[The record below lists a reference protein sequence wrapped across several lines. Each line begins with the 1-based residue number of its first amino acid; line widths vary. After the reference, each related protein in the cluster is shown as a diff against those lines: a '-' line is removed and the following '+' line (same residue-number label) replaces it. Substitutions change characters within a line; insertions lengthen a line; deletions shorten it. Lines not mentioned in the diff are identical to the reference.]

1 MKKSE
6 FILYKNDSMNYLLYS
21 PELILYWGNL
31 IQNNLISNVL
41 RIKFPIDLNTQQTD
55 NKEDAS
61 IKKKK
66 KKKKQRGLREF
77 FL

>member
-66 KKKKQRGLREF
+66 KKQRGLREF